1 MKIGIHIT
9 TYNRLEFTKKCLNS
23 FFWSKPE
30 NCEIVIV
37 DNNSTDGTKE
47 FLKEQNNKKIKTIIY
62 NDENKHLGYAVVQ
75 GWNILKDSCDILG
88 WVNNDFIA
96 EPGWDKNVISCFTEL
111 NLDYI
116 DGIVNLKH
124 KQKKPISEIK
134 KTKSGNGSYVLTE
147 NVGAAYFLKT
157 KQFLNGI
164 SPLTNPWEKG
174 YTGPGPTFQYTLLE
188 KKLKG
193 VRLSNPGILL
203 IDPEYTK
210 KENIEYYNEVF
221 SIRGI
226 DNTLNGFRDLE
237 KRNGISQGITW
248 NEFLDKYYPNK
259 KENK

>member
-23 FFWSKPE
+23 FFWSNPE
-30 NCEIVIV
+30 NCELVIV
-37 DNNSTDGTKE
+37 DNNSNDGTKE
-47 FLKEQNNKKIKTIIY
+47 FLKEQNNPLIKSIIY

-75 GWNILKDSCDILG
+75 GWNILKNTCEILG
-88 WVNNDFIA
+88 WVNNDFLA
-96 EPGWDKNVISCFTEL
+96 EPGWDKNVTSCFNEL

-134 KTKSGNGSYVLTE
+134 KTESGNGSYVLTE

-157 KQFLNGI
+157 KHFLDGI
-164 SPLTNPWEKG
+164 SPLIDPWTKG
-174 YTGPGPTFQYTLLE
+174 YTGPGPTFQYMLFE
-188 KKLKG
+188 KELKG

-203 IDPEYTK
+203 MDPEYTK
-210 KENIEYYNEVF
+210 IENIDYYNEVF

-226 DNTLNGFRDLE
+226 DNILDRFRNIELE
-237 KRNGISQGITW
+237 SGNAQGISW
-248 NEFLDKYYPNK
+248 NDFLNKYYKNNK
-259 KENK
+259 